1 MEKYK
6 ILDLFSGLGGFSLG
20 LERTGHFETVAFCD
34 NNQYSKLILD
44 KHWKGV
50 KIYDDVRE
58 ISKEKFREDGIEF
71 PDIITGGF
79 PCQPFSVAGKQKGT
93 SDDRHLWPEMFRI
106 IKAFKQ
112 RYVIGENVR
121 GIVNIQEGVVFET
134 VCTDLESEG
143 YEVQPFIIPAAG
155 VGAPHRRE
163 RVWIIANRE
172 ESMVDSDNIRFQQHS
187 TTKEESSGRGTSAT
201 SEPTSNATNTESERT
216 GQNDERLWQRSS
228 RISGGKGTSRAKDVG
243 NTQHNGLST
252 SEIGRR
258 NEEINGGTEKRE
270 NRSFEFEG
278 TSRSEDNATMENS
291 NNNGL
296 EGRLSETRNQA
307 ITGKESSVNGSEDTD
322 NSSRRSDGGG
332 DQSQPRINGAV
343 QGLRDGNE
351 EELTRATGV
360 RGLHEGTDNSSRTLR
375 EDRNQEDDNRT
386 LVQTRQGGVQSS
398 EHRGLG
404 ENQTSLNDNQIRQGD
419 DNTTLNR
426 MERGD
431 KDNVADTNDEGVRTR
446 IGGSDNDHETESRS
460 WRADGTRGSSNDE
473 RHNSTST
480 ENEGMDVAN
489 TTSSRSPSE
498 SIRDIGGVGEESS
511 REEEGRNQSSIR
523 TSTRSSERSE
533 NVANTQSIGSRE
545 FGHSNQTQGR
555 DGSSSTQLD
564 GSRSEMANTNGERL
578 EGFRES
584 SSQFNETSS
593 SSSSSEERQA
603 SVDHGW
609 WSVEPN
615 VGRVAHGVSGRV
627 HRLKGLGNSIVPQ
640 IVEEIG
646 KAIIQAEKE

>member
-106 IKAFKQ
+106 IKAFKP

-163 RVWIIANRE
+163 RVWIIA
-172 ESMVDSDNIRFQQHS
+172 
-187 TTKEESSGRGTSAT
+187 
-201 SEPTSNATNTESERT
+201 TNTESKRT
-216 GQNDERLWQRSS
+216 GQNDEGLWQRSS
-228 RISGGKGTSRAKDVG
+228 RISRG
-243 NTQHNGLST
+243 
-252 SEIGRR
+252 
-258 NEEINGGTEKRE
+258 
-270 NRSFEFEG
+270 EG
-278 TSRSEDNATMENS
+278 TSRSESPQSNVVNTVGNDERQEISRSDEETRGIQEEHRTEHSTTGQSSRTSAIRNGDNGYESMENS

-360 RGLHEGTDNSSRTLR
+360 RGLHEGTNDSSSSIR

-386 LVQTRQGGVQSS
+386 LVQTRQGRVQSS

-404 ENQTSLNDNQIRQGD
+404 KDQTSLNDSQVRQRD

-431 KDNVADTNDEGVRTR
+431 KDNVANTNDEGIWTR

-460 WRADGTRGSSNDE
+460 WRADGTRSTSDDE

-480 ENEGMDVAN
+480 EVEGMDVAD
-489 TTSSRSPSE
+489 TTSSRPLSE
-498 SIRDIGGVGEESS
+498 SIGNIRSMGEESS
-511 REEEGRNQSSIR
+511 QEEEGRNQSSVC
-523 TSTRSSERSE
+523 TSPRSSERTKT
-533 NVANTQSIGSRE
+533 NVADTESIGTRE
-545 FGHSNQTQGR
+545 PRKFNQAQR
-555 DGSSSTQLD
+555 SEGSGSTQLD
-564 GSRSEMANTNGERL
+564 GSSTNDANSDDERL
-578 EGFRES
+578 QRQWQSSGQFSQTINSTSES
-584 SSQFNETSS
+584 SN
-593 SSSSSEERQA
+593 RQQG
-603 SVDHGW
+603 SVGQGW

-615 VGRVAHGVSGRV
+615 VGRVAHGVPGRV